1 MSRAKTEEA
10 DTADRISYIAVT
22 AFLLGLCGFCCTV
35 RVLAIGGLPLG
46 ILALVKIIKGK
57 GRLRGRGFAIVGIAI
72 SMLLTML
79 VDSVPSLRARK
90 ILRAGRLAN
99 LPESATELKA
109 EGWHA
114 GFAGAEFLTFRTT
127 PDQIEKFIADSPGIR
142 GLTPELFTPEHM
154 YLPNGEG
161 DDWTR
166 DPNYLKHEY
175 FYPDSMPPW
184 WKPVRKGRRY
194 RVPHS
199 QDCQLIIDD
208 ETNTVYIM
216 VVIG

>member
-1 MSRAKTEEA
+1 MTRAKAEEA
-10 DTADRISYIAVT
+10 DIPERISYTAVT
-22 AFLLGLCGFCCTV
+22 ALFLGLCSVCCCAGCGV

-57 GRLRGRGFAIVGIAI
+57 GRLRGRGFAIAGIAI
-72 SMLLTML
+72 SAVVLLTML

-127 PDQIEKFIADSPGIR
+127 PDQIEKFIAA
-142 GLTPELFTPEHM
+142 
-154 YLPNGEG
+154 
-161 DDWTR
+161 
-166 DPNYLKHEY
+166 
-175 FYPDSMPPW
+175 
-184 WKPVRKGRRY
+184 
-194 RVPHS
+194 RVIHP
-199 QDCQLIIDD
+199 
-208 ETNTVYIM
+208 
-216 VVIG
+216 